1 MASASK
7 NHIKPPGIKAQSVCA
22 RMTALY
28 RAAPW
33 TLRLLGTSSVAV
45 TAAVASA
52 ENPAE
57 RARSL
62 FYIPLRV
69 SRSLACGAA
78 CVAGTHPPPLMQ
90 CPLSDSRPAQSSH
103 ARCADNCHQ
112 HCSGTCKNFL
122 SKRWHCGLL
131 LQITSGICRGFLSI
145 ALSGERLVIRRT
157 KGKSRL
163 PALIVVAIE
172 FQRVCIH
179 AAYTVHHVVER
190 P

>member
-1 MASASK
+1 MWTRLAGTSKSAMHVALDWERAGRRVYQTSRTPSFETPEPSLRK
-7 NHIKPPGIKAQSVCA
+7 SIVVLAHRQRSRPGAAVWPLRDAGWAALMPDSSHQLLSPERQLPRGLTSETYIRPSSINAQSVCA

-62 FYIPLRV
+62 VYIPLRV

-78 CVAGTHPPPLMQ
+78 CVAGTHPPPYME
-90 CPLSDSRPAQSSH
+90 
-103 ARCADNCHQ
+103 
-112 HCSGTCKNFL
+112 
-122 SKRWHCGLL
+122 W
-131 LQITSGICRGFLSI
+131 
-145 ALSGERLVIRRT
+145 ALV
-157 KGKSRL
+157 
-163 PALIVVAIE
+163 
-172 FQRVCIH
+172 
-179 AAYTVHHVVER
+179 
-190 P
+190 